1 MSFYQDRVLP
11 HLINLTMRN
20 SYLLPY
26 RERVIAA
33 AEGRVLEIGIGSG
46 LNLPFYSPQ
55 VQEIFG
61 LAVFEKRRVLLQFIR
76 NLVND
81 KAAMRRESIIGLP
94 KKRTLLLNIKNAER
108 NPRQNVI
115 ALGEAPPL

>member
-20 SYLLPY
+20 SHLVPY

-61 LAVFEKRRVLLQFIR
+61 LEPSPQLVTTAKRAAQDSSAPVTVIEGQAEAIPLDDRSSDRVVTR
-76 NLVND
+76 W
-81 KAAMRRESIIGLP
+81 
-94 KKRTLLLNIKNAER
+94 TLSS
-108 NPRQNVI
+108 
-115 ALGEAPPL
+115 